1 MVISPV
7 FISGEPDIRQVYGI
21 GNSRT
26 LCPVRFPMVNT
37 ETLFHTQLNKEAF
50 ASGQIKIFPAGT
62 VILNLH
68 AYIKSIPIVL
78 SGNIK
83 VIRTDE
89 EDKEILLYYI
99 KPGESCIMSFLA
111 GIHND
116 TSKVKAIVEEDAEV
130 LLIPV
135 GKASE
140 WIRQFP
146 EWSDFIFNLYQKRF
160 EELLDVVNA
169 IAFQKLD
176 ERILHLLTQKS
187 ALIQSK
193 NIAVTHQ
200 QLADD
205 LGITRESAS
214 RVLKQME
221 NMKTSLACPEIKL
234 LFCNTDH
241 RLQFFIRVILFQ
253 QNKLK

>member
-1 MVISPV
+1 MV
-7 FISGEPDIRQVYGI
+7 D
-21 GNSRT
+21 
-26 LCPVRFPMVNT
+26 T
-37 ETLFHTQLNKEAF
+37 ETPLFNLFHTLLNKEAF
-50 ASGQIKIFPAGT
+50 TAGEVKTFPAGT
-62 VILNLH
+62 VILNVH
-68 AYIKSIPIVL
+68 AYIRSIPIVL

-89 EDKEILLYYI
+89 EGKEMLLYYI

-135 GKASE
+135 GKAGA

-146 EWSDFIFNLYQKRF
+146 EWADFIFNLYQKRF
-160 EELLDVVNA
+160 EELLEVVNA
-169 IAFQKLD
+169 VAFKKLD
-176 ERILHLLTQKS
+176 ERLEHWLDQKS
-187 ALIQSK
+187 KLVGTKEIT
-193 NIAVTHQ
+193 VTHQ

-205 LGITRESAS
+205 LGITREAVS

-221 NMKTSLACPEIKL
+221 NEKL
-234 LFCNTDH
+234 
-241 RLQFFIRVILFQ
+241 IILSR
-253 QNKLK
+253 NKITLL